1 MARSGEAANSTS
13 TTILSIPFSHASLI
27 ASVSH
32 LTSNPNS
39 ATNLPTYSLRLG
51 LPERNVKMK
60 GQTSGY
66 SELACHKWNALE

>member
-13 TTILSIPFSHASLI
+13 TIILSIPVSHASLI
-27 ASVSH
+27 ASISH
-32 LTSNPNS
+32 LTSNPNN
-39 ATNLPTYSLRLG
+39 ATNLLTYSLRLG
-51 LPERNVKMK
+51 LPERNVKRK

>member
-1 MARSGEAANSTS
+1 MAKSEEPTNSTS
-13 TTILSIPFSHASLI
+13 IIVLSIPISYASTI

-32 LTSNPNS
+32 LTSNPSN
-39 ATNLPTYSLRLG
+39 ATNLLTYSLRLG
-51 LPERNVKMK
+51 IPERNVKRK

>member
-1 MARSGEAANSTS
+1 MARSEEPANSTS
-13 TTILSIPFSHASLI
+13 VIVVSIPIFYASLI

-32 LTSNPNS
+32 LTCNPNN
-39 ATNLPTYSLRLG
+39 ATNLLTYSLRLG
-51 LPERNVKMK
+51 LPERNVKRK